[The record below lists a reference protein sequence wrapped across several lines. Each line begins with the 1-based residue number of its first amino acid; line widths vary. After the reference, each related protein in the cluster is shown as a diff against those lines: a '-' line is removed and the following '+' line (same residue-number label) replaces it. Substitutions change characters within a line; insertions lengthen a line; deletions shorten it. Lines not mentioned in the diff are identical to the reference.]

1 MYSGGRNMK
10 ANLFAFNIYLRQDG
24 KVELEKQS
32 VRPDELQKEM
42 DAGVPDYDGA
52 HSIASLLRY
61 VNSMTDEM
69 IDKSSSYV

>member
-1 MYSGGRNMK
+1 MK
-10 ANLFAFNIYLRQDG
+10 ANLFSFHVYLRQDG
-24 KVELEKQS
+24 NIELKKES

-61 VNSMTDEM
+61 VNSVTDEM
-69 IDKSSSYV
+69 IEKSSSYV

>member
-1 MYSGGRNMK
+1 MK
-10 ANLFAFNIYLRQDG
+10 ANLFSFNVYLRQDG
-24 KVELEKQS
+24 NIELQKES

-61 VNSMTDEM
+61 VNSVTDEM
-69 IDKSSSYV
+69 IDKSRQYVS

>member
-61 VNSMTDEM
+61 VNSVTDEM
-69 IDKSSSYV
+69 IEKSSSYV

>member
-1 MYSGGRNMK
+1 MK

-61 VNSMTDEM
+61 VNSVTDEM
-69 IDKSSSYV
+69 IEKSSSYV

>member
-1 MYSGGRNMK
+1 
-10 ANLFAFNIYLRQDG
+10 LRQDG

-61 VNSMTDEM
+61 VNSVTDEM
-69 IDKSSSYV
+69 IEKSSSYV

>member
-1 MYSGGRNMK
+1 MK
-10 ANLFAFNIYLRQDG
+10 ANLFSFHVYLRQDG
-24 KVELEKQS
+24 HI
-32 VRPDELQKEM
+32 ELQKEM

-69 IDKSSSYV
+69 IDKSRQYVS

>member
-1 MYSGGRNMK
+1 MK

>member
-1 MYSGGRNMK
+1 MK
-10 ANLFAFNIYLRQDG
+10 ATLFSFHMYLRQDG
-24 KVELEKQS
+24 NIELDKQS

>member
-1 MYSGGRNMK
+1 MK
-10 ANLFAFNIYLRQDG
+10 ANLFSFHVYLRQDG
-24 KVELEKQS
+24 NIELQKES

-61 VNSMTDEM
+61 VNSVTDEV

>member
-1 MYSGGRNMK
+1 MSSGGRNMK

>member
-1 MYSGGRNMK
+1 MK
-10 ANLFAFNIYLRQDG
+10 ANLFSFHVYLRQDG
-24 KVELEKQS
+24 NIELQKES

-61 VNSMTDEM
+61 VNSVTDEM
-69 IDKSSSYV
+69 IEKSSSYV

>member
-1 MYSGGRNMK
+1 MK

-52 HSIASLLRY
+52 HSIASRLRY
-61 VNSMTDEM
+61 VNSVTDEM
-69 IDKSSSYV
+69 IEKSSSYV

>member
-1 MYSGGRNMK
+1 MK

-61 VNSMTDEM
+61 VNSVTDEM
-69 IDKSSSYV
+69 IDKSRQYVS

>member
-1 MYSGGRNMK
+1 MK

-61 VNSMTDEM
+61 VNSVTDDM
-69 IDKSSSYV
+69 IEKSSSYV

>member
-1 MYSGGRNMK
+1 MAK
-10 ANLFAFNIYLRQDG
+10 ATLFSFHMYLRQDG
-24 KVELEKQS
+24 NIELNKQS

-61 VNSMTDEM
+61 VNSVTDE
-69 IDKSSSYV
+69 IIEKSSSYV

>member
-10 ANLFAFNIYLRQDG
+10 ANLFACNIYLRQDG

-61 VNSMTDEM
+61 VNSVTDEM
-69 IDKSSSYV
+69 IEKSSSYV

>member
-1 MYSGGRNMK
+1 MK
-10 ANLFAFNIYLRQDG
+10 ANLFSFNVYLRQDG
-24 KVELEKQS
+24 NIELNKQS

-61 VNSMTDEM
+61 VNSVTDE
-69 IDKSSSYV
+69 IIEKSSSYV